1 MKYLKIILPALLL
14 TIILGSIFYT
24 RKQNKVEQSGDLLG
38 KVTKGPFN
46 VSVEASGELSA
57 KRSEVIKAPS
67 TEMQTVGIFRTTITN
82 LIPEGTTVKA
92 GDFVAELDRNEVG
105 NKLKER
111 QTEIDKV
118 MTQLDQAKIDTA
130 IELRGIRDQ
139 IINLEFAKEEKQL
152 LVQQSSYEPQS
163 VIRQANIDLEKTDRD
178 YIQLKNKYKLT
189 VEKSQAKIAEIN
201 ATMKQTQARLDQLQ
215 SLASKFTISAPKDG
229 MLIYFRSW
237 NGKKGPGAQISPW
250 DPEVAELPDLTS
262 MISKSYVNEVDIS
275 KIQLGQDVKI
285 KVDAFPDELYEG
297 QVIKIA
303 NVGEQMRNY
312 DAKVFEVVVKLFKS
326 DSILRPAMTTSNAI
340 HIEEYSDALS
350 VPVDAIFKDSLT
362 YVYRKNKNK
371 IFKQEVLIGPSNGIT
386 IMILGGLL
394 ENDDFLLNPP
404 TASEGDAFEFIPM
417 QEEDKSKALKTH
429 DELRKLR
436 HQKLALKA
444 DEARKDGQNLA
455 PGKGS
460 NDFVIF

>member
-1 MKYLKIILPALLL
+1 MKYLRIILPLILLA
-14 TIILGSIFYT
+14 IIIGSVFYT
-24 RKQNKVEQSGDLLG
+24 RKQNKVEQASDLIG
-38 KVTKGPFN
+38 KVSKGMFN

-67 TEMQTVGIFRTTITN
+67 VEMQTVGIFRTTITN

-118 MTQLDQAKIDTA
+118 MTQLDQARIDTA

-139 IINLEFAKEEKQL
+139 IVNLEFAKEEKQL
-152 LVQQSSYEPQS
+152 LVQQSTYEPQS

-178 YIQLKNKYKLT
+178 FIQLKNKYRLT

-201 ATMKQTQARLDQLQ
+201 ATMKQTQARLEQLQ
-215 SLASKFTISAPKDG
+215 MLASKFTINAPKDG
-229 MLIYFRSW
+229 MLIYIRSW

-250 DPEVAELPDLTS
+250 DPEVAELPDLTA

-285 KVDAFPDELYEG
+285 KVDAFPDKMYEG

-312 DAKVFEVVVKLFKS
+312 DAKVFEVVIKLFKS

-340 HIEEYSDALS
+340 HIEEYTEALFI
-350 VPVDAIFKDSLT
+350 PVDALFKDSLT

-371 IFKQEVLIGPSNGIT
+371 TYKQEVLTGPSNGIA
-386 IMILGGLL
+386 IMLLCGLK

-404 TASEGDAFEFIPM
+404 LNTDGVKFDFVYITQDE
-417 QEEDKSKALKTH
+417 KSKALKSH
-429 DELRKLR
+429 EEIQKIRNE
-436 HQKLALKA
+436 KLALKSA
-444 DEARKDGQNLA
+444 EAKKEGQNLA
-455 PGKGS
+455 PGKGG
-460 NDFVIF
+460 NDFIIF